1 MTAPFPVLSPPFG
14 PVRRVPALSGRL
26 LRISDPPL
34 KLDLQRFAKDSPTGA
49 RTEAATDKRR
59 REAREKGQ
67 VAKSMD
73 LITALVLI
81 AGFSSMYLFAGFMM
95 KELEGMM
102 RFTFS
107 EMRHWELSPNFSGG
121 LVRMYMEGFSL
132 AFIPIGG
139 SVLFAALVGNLVQIG
154 FLVTAET
161 VTPKIEKLNPIEGF
175 KRIFSLRSIVE
186 LIKSL
191 AKLVIVGYM
200 PYREIVERFGEFYNM
215 VPMQVQMSWGILAEL
230 IFKISMEIG
239 FVLLILGLIDYGYQK
254 WEYEESLKMSKYD
267 VRKERKETEGDPKIK
282 GEIRRRQMEMAFKRM
297 MSAVPEAAVVITNP
311 THYAVA
317 LKYDFKNGAMDAPEV
332 VAKGKDLIAQRI
344 KEIAGEHD
352 IPIHR
357 DPPLARELFRLCEV
371 GDVIPEELYH
381 SVVEVFIF
389 VLNLSRKEEA

>member
-1 MTAPFPVLSPPFG
+1 MILAGRFFVCTLDCRLSETGF
-14 PVRRVPALSGRL
+14 
-26 LRISDPPL
+26 
-34 KLDLQRFAKDSPTGA
+34 LDLQRFAKDSPTGA

-73 LITALVLI
+73 LITAFVLI
-81 AGFSSMYLFAGFMM
+81 AGFASMYFFAGFLMR
-95 KELEGMM
+95 ELEVMM

-107 EMRHWELSPNFSGG
+107 EMRHWELSPAFSTG
-121 LVRMYMEGFSL
+121 LVRMYTEVFFL
-132 AFIPIGG
+132 AFVPIGAA
-139 SVLFAALVGNLVQIG
+139 VLFAALVGNLTQIG
-154 FLVTAET
+154 FLVTTET
-161 VTPKIEKLNPIEGF
+161 IKPNIEKLNPIEGF
-175 KRIFSLRSIVE
+175 KRIFSFRSVVE
-186 LIKSL
+186 LLKSL
-191 AKLVIVGYM
+191 AKLAIIGYM
-200 PYREIVERFGEFYNM
+200 PYREIVDRFGDFYNL
-215 VPMQVQMSWGILAEL
+215 VPMQVFVTWKYLAEL

-267 VRKERKETEGDPKIK
+267 IRKERKETEGDPKIK

-311 THYAVA
+311 THYAIA
-317 LKYDFKNGAMDAPEV
+317 LKYDFRNGSTEAPEV
-332 VAKGKDLIAQRI
+332 VAKGRDLIAQRI
-344 KEIAGEHD
+344 KEIAGEHN

-371 GDVIPEELYH
+371 GDIIPEELYH

-389 VLNLSRKEEA
+389 VLNLGRKEEA